1 MRKIGAGINDEKYLE
16 IYRDI
21 NGHRGEMG
29 PKEFAA
35 AHIVAGKY
43 PANIHTYIA
52 SSCRR
57 RKSPCERPR

>member
-21 NGHRGEMG
+21 NGTAGKQA
-29 PKEFAA
+29 PSEFAA

-43 PANIHTYIA
+43 PGEYTYVY
-52 SSCRR
+52 
-57 RKSPCERPR
+57 RKLVPQT

>member
-21 NGHRGEMG
+21 NGHRGKQA

-43 PANIHTYIA
+43 TYIA
-52 SSCRR
+52 GSCRR

>member
-29 PKEFAA
+29 VERICRSAYRGRQ
-35 AHIVAGKY
+35 ISGEY
-43 PANIHTYIA
+43 TYVY
-52 SSCRR
+52 
-57 RKSPCERPR
+57 RKLVPQA